1 QFESILDSTSIIQKS
16 KIFISSDTAMIHLSD
31 AANTPI
37 LGLFSGDNKNLD
49 RYKPFWTTHKIIQSD
64 SLSIENI
71 DPEAVFLEYKK
82 LVVN

>member
-1 QFESILDSTSIIQKS
+1 
-16 KIFISSDTAMIHLSD
+16 MIHLSD

-37 LGLFSGDNKNLD
+37 LGLFSGDNKNFD